1 MALLLNLS
9 RVIEREESTMKHIR
23 TAIALSGLLV
33 LLTFS
38 SALGQSDRQTIYIP
52 FAFSVG
58 EKAFSAGKYT
68 IERNR
73 KESDAVWVIKNKE
86 SGDAAM
92 FLTNS
97 LRANETSDQ
106 TQFVF
111 HRYEDLYILSEFWI
125 DGSNGRRVVTSSR
138 ERAIEKALAEQRQ
151 DVILT
156 AGGR

>member
-1 MALLLNLS
+1 
-9 RVIEREESTMKHIR
+9 MKHIR

-73 KESDAVWVIKNKE
+73 RESDAVWVIRNKE

-97 LRANETSDQ
+97 LRTNETLDQ

-125 DGSNGRRVVTSSR
+125 DGSNGRQVVTSSR
-138 ERAIEKALAEQRQ
+138 ERAIEKALAEKRQ